1 MAGKYKRTRR
11 EEDWWLEVCRRIL
24 RSGDEMELMRV
35 LRKNGLRDEDPRF
48 AEAVKIFREL
58 RAGKR

>member
-1 MAGKYKRTRR
+1 MAEKYKGTRR
-11 EEDWWLEVCRRIL
+11 GENWWLEVCRRVL
-24 RSGDEMELMRV
+24 RSDDEVELMRV